1 MELREQHAQLAAR
14 FAEARDNM
22 AEALEARSRLSAPA
36 PSLRSAPAAAR
47 LRR

>member
-22 AEALEARSRLSAPA
+22 AEALEARSCICPLPLPA
-36 PSLRSAPAAAR
+36 
-47 LRR
+47 